1 MARGFE
7 SKDVEFQQEEAQRAR
22 AAGHARTPDER
33 EALTRTRTLELAL
46 ARAEADR
53 AAATS
58 PAHRQMLDQA
68 IAALRAN
75 LSRSGWK
82 SV

>member
-7 SKDVEFQQEEAQRAR
+7 SKDVEFQQEEAQRAKAIGR
-22 AAGHARTPDER
+22 APTPDER
-33 EALTRTRTLELAL
+33 DALTRARTRELAL

-58 PAHRQMLDQA
+58 AAHREMLDRA
-68 IAALRAN
+68 IAALRAD
-75 LSRSGWK
+75 RR
-82 SV
+82 

>member
-7 SKDVEFQQEEAQRAR
+7 SKDVEFQQEEAQRAK
-22 AAGHARTPDER
+22 ATGHARTPDER
-33 EALTRTRTLELAL
+33 EQLTRTRTLELAL

-58 PAHRQMLDQA
+58 FVHRQMLDHA
-68 IAALRAN
+68 IAALRAD
-75 LSRSGWK
+75 LSRS
-82 SV
+82 S